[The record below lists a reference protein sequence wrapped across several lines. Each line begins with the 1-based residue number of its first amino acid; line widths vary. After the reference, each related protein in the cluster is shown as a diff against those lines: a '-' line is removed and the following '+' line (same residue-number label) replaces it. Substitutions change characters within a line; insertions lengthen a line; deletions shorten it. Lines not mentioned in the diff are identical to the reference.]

1 MCTLMWKELAIRM
14 TRAYRMVE
22 LYNFDLSCTNLVGA
36 VHHSG
41 EETRSY
47 FHILDFHAMVD

>member
-1 MCTLMWKELAIRM
+1 MWKELAIRL
-14 TRAYRMVE
+14 AWGYHMVE
-22 LYNFDLSCTNLVGA
+22 LYTFDLSCTHLVGA

-47 FHILDFHAMVD
+47 FHILDFTAMVD

>member
-1 MCTLMWKELAIRM
+1 MWKELAICVARG
-14 TRAYRMVE
+14 YHMVE

-47 FHILDFHAMVD
+47 FHILDFPAMVD